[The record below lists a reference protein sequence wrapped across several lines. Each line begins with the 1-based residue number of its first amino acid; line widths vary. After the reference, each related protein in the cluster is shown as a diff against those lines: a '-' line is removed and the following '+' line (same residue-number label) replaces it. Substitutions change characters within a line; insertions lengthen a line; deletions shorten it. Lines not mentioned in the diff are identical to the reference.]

1 VTSQRFPTL
10 IDPET
15 LPDVL
20 AHPVLAIGN
29 FDGMHRGHRV
39 LIDRATEMA
48 KVRGRPAAILT
59 FEPHPRSFFQ
69 PDRPFFQ
76 LITPDLKAELAKN
89 FGLDGLIT
97 LSFNKAL
104 ASLSAEE
111 FVRDI
116 LVSRLGVSGLV
127 VGYDFHFGKGR
138 AGSPE
143 MLQAMGRKNG
153 FETVIVQPQAFSGE
167 VVSSTLIRHYLA
179 LGDIAAANALLGH
192 EWCVSADVRHGD
204 KRGRELGYPTANLH
218 LDASVTL
225 KHGIYAVRAT
235 VDDKTYP
242 AVASFGR
249 RPTFDD
255 GAPRLEVHV
264 FDFSGDLYGKTLAV
278 TFVGYI
284 RPELKFDGMEPLIRQ
299 MDDDSR
305 VARDM
310 LSMS

>member
-235 VDDKTYP
+235 VDGKTYP